1 MDEDRIMTGKHE
13 KPDFAKHLVNL
24 ASQRLGTMVLEVSDD
39 FFAEAKRML
48 QDSEPVF
55 LPDEYDD
62 HGKWMDGW
70 ESRRR
75 REPGHDSTVIQLG
88 ARGVIRGVEIDTR
101 HFTGNYPPQAS
112 LQGVDPHSGF
122 NNSSEKWEEL
132 IPVSD
137 LGPDQQHYFP
147 INNNRAFSHL
157 RLNIFPDG
165 GIARLRVY
173 GEPLPRWSEID
184 GSQMLE
190 LSSIALG
197 GRIAGYN
204 DAHYGM
210 PWVILTP
217 GRGINMGDGW
227 ETRRRR
233 EPGHDWIL
241 VRLGATAE
249 IKKIEVDTAHFKGN
263 YPDRCSI
270 QASKMGIETDD
281 ELALAADAWSEL
293 LAPQKL
299 SMDHQHFYQKQ
310 QLTKLGPVNCVRLN
324 IFPDGGISRLRIY
337 GRPQF

>member
-1 MDEDRIMTGKHE
+1 
-13 KPDFAKHLVNL
+13 
-24 ASQRLGTMVLEVSDD
+24 
-39 FFAEAKRML
+39 
-48 QDSEPVF
+48 
-55 LPDEYDD
+55 
-62 HGKWMDGW
+62 
-70 ESRRR
+70 
-75 REPGHDSTVIQLG
+75 
-88 ARGVIRGVEIDTR
+88 
-101 HFTGNYPPQAS
+101 
-112 LQGVDPHSGF
+112 
-122 NNSSEKWEEL
+122 
-132 IPVSD
+132 
-137 LGPDQQHYFP
+137 
-147 INNNRAFSHL
+147 
-157 RLNIFPDG
+157 
-165 GIARLRVY
+165 
-173 GEPLPRWSEID
+173 
-184 GSQMLE
+184 MLE

-281 ELALAADAWSEL
+281 ELALAADAWPEL
-293 LAPQKL
+293 LTPQKL